1 MPYRARAALAL
12 VACAAPLLAAA
23 AAEPEVRTGAAAF
36 GGWKDDAPGVRR
48 LITPSDLPAPY
59 ATRSASNSPGVVDR
73 PADASPKTLPGFAAE
88 VIASGLDGPRQVLT
102 APNGDVLISEMQGGT
117 VRVLRLADGKVQRS
131 AVVAR
136 GLDEPFGLA
145 LYPSGP
151 KPRWLYVANTS
162 SMVRFPYRPG
172 DLKVR
177 GPAETVVPQ
186 LPTGGHAT
194 RGLAFTPDGSR
205 MLVSVGSE
213 SNVFTGAKPPPT
225 AELRDLERERERGV
239 GALWDPEA
247 WRADVLSFAPDGS
260 DRRVYATGLRNCVTL
275 TIQPATGQPWCVVN
289 ERDGLGDNLVP
300 DYATHVEQGAFYGWP
315 WYYLGGNEDPR
326 HKGERPDLQG
336 RITVPDVLFQ
346 AHSATLGLAF
356 YDGGQF
362 PPEFR
367 GDAFVAMHGSWNRGT
382 RTGYKVVRMLM
393 RDGRPTGVYEDFLTG
408 FVTSDAKVWARPV
421 GVGVAKDGSLI
432 VTEDGN
438 GTVWRISYR
447 GDHREAAR

>member
-1 MPYRARAALAL
+1 MPQLPRAVLVLA
-12 VACAAPLLAAA
+12 VCAAPLLAA
-23 AAEPEVRTGAAAF
+23 AAEPEVRTGIAAF
-36 GGWKDDAPGVRR
+36 GGWKGDAPGVRR
-48 LITPSDLPAPY
+48 LITPNDLPAPY

-73 PADASPKTLPGFAAE
+73 PPDAAPKTLPGFAAE

-102 APNGDVLISEMQGGT
+102 APNGDILIGEMQGGT
-117 VRVLRLADGKVQRS
+117 VRVLRLAGGKVQRS
-131 AVVAR
+131 SVLAR

-145 LYPSGP
+145 LFPPGPS
-151 KPRWLYVANTS
+151 PRWLYVANTGS
-162 SMVRFPYRPG
+162 VVRFPYTPG
-172 DLKVR
+172 DLEVR
-177 GPAETVVPQ
+177 GPAETVVQQ

-213 SNVFTGAKPPPT
+213 SNVFTGAEPPPA
-225 AELRDLERERERGV
+225 AELRDLERERGL
-239 GALWDPEA
+239 GALWGPEE

-315 WYYLGGNEDPR
+315 WYYIGGNQDPR
-326 HKGERPDLQG
+326 HKGERPELQD
-336 RITVPDVLFQ
+336 RVTVPGVLFQ

-356 YDGGQF
+356 YDGDQF

-382 RTGYKVVRMLM
+382 RTGYKLVRMTM
-393 RDGRPTGVYEDFLTG
+393 RHGLPTGVYEDFVTG
-408 FVTSDAKVWARPV
+408 FVTPEGNVWARPV
-421 GVGVAKDGSLI
+421 CVGVAKDGSLI
-432 VTEDGN
+432 MTEDGH

-447 GDHREAAR
+447 GDQGQAAR